1 MDAIQSHRQMTSWLI
16 MIATIRVKSSLSL
29 EIDKIDKNQS
39 GMEVKFALTASHGIY
54 IYSLGIKH

>member
-1 MDAIQSHRQMTSWLI
+1 MTSWLI